1 MSELDGNLPGRGAG
15 LVHPARRRV
24 PEQRVTPAPSQALR
38 SPFLML
44 TGSPSQATAHP
55 SKNLPEGVWEPHVSS

>member
-1 MSELDGNLPGRGAG
+1 MSELDGNLLGRA
-15 LVHPARRRV
+15 PALRIQRCRV

-44 TGSPSQATAHP
+44 TGSP
-55 SKNLPEGVWEPHVSS
+55 L